1 MNKGDIW
8 VDSKVI
14 IWIDNMGFRIFF
26 PGFSHLGIQK
36 KYWVN
41 MKHKMEVENLI
52 NMVPNFDSDKENVN
66 FEYSVYIV

>member
-1 MNKGDIW
+1 
-8 VDSKVI
+8 
-14 IWIDNMGFRIFF
+14 
-26 PGFSHLGIQK
+26 
-36 KYWVN
+36 

>member
-1 MNKGDIW
+1 
-8 VDSKVI
+8 
-14 IWIDNMGFRIFF
+14 MGFRIFF

-36 KYWVN
+36 KYWVK